1 MEQTR
6 NGTVGTNI
14 FATKL
19 YVPVKSCM
27 DPLVANEGRTG
38 KEVEG

>member
-1 MEQTR
+1 MERTR
-6 NGTVGTNI
+6 NGAVGTNI

-27 DPLVANEGRTG
+27 DLLVANEGWTV